1 MVTAPLPGVNM
12 MEKILVTGASGGIG
26 SQTAV
31 AFAKCGC
38 DVALHYSKNSEKAES
53 LAKKLTNEY
62 GINAFAVQAD
72 VSDYES
78 VCKMFDEIDSRFGN
92 LDVLVN
98 NAGIAQQKLFTD
110 ITPDEWKKMTGVNLD
125 GVFYCSQ
132 QVLKRYMIKNHSG
145 VILNISSMW
154 GQVGASCE
162 VHYSASKAGVIGLT
176 KGLAKEVGLSGVRV
190 NCICPGVIMTDMMKG
205 FDEQTVQELK
215 EETPLNMLGMPD
227 DIAETAVFLCSD
239 RARFITGQIVGVNG
253 GMII

>member
-1 MVTAPLPGVNM
+1 MASSKKTTAATPAPGPHV
-12 MEKILVTGASGGIG
+12 
-26 SQTAV
+26 
-31 AFAKCGC
+31 
-38 DVALHYSKNSEKAES
+38 DVAA
-53 LAKKLTNEY
+53 LAQVDVAAI
-62 GINAFAVQAD
+62 GAVEGRADEGTLGQLADDLLQQQAD

-110 ITPDEWKKMTGVNLD
+110 ITPDEWKKMMGVNLD

-132 QVLKRYMIKNHSG
+132 QALKRYMIKNHSG

>member
-1 MVTAPLPGVNM
+1 
-12 MEKILVTGASGGIG
+12 MENKSVVITGASRGIG
-26 SQTAV
+26 RACAV
-31 AFAKCGC
+31 AFARCGYNVLIGYNQNKAAAEETLAAVLSFGVKVVILAA
-38 DVALHYSKNSEKAES
+38 DISKKDEARRLVSKAM
-53 LAKKLTNEY
+53 
-62 GINAFAVQAD
+62 
-72 VSDYES
+72 YE
-78 VCKMFDEIDSRFGN
+78 FGRI
-92 LDVLVN
+92 DVLVN

-110 ITPDEWKKMTGVNLD
+110 ITPDEWKKMTVVNLD

-132 QVLKRYMIKNHSG
+132 QALKRYMIKNHSG